1 MAKKKNKTVSF
12 HYSTWL
18 GLRMTV
24 VRLFDHGVGT
34 ANANLRTRKAR
45 LVLTHPTHFVEEL
58 TVSFDILSVDAA
70 PKG

>member
-12 HYSTWL
+12 HSSTSL
-18 GLRMTV
+18 GSRMTV
-24 VRLFDHGVGT
+24 VRLFGHGVGT

-45 LVLTHPTHFVEEL
+45 FVLTHPSRFVEEL
-58 TVSFDILSVDAA
+58 TFSLGVFSVDAA